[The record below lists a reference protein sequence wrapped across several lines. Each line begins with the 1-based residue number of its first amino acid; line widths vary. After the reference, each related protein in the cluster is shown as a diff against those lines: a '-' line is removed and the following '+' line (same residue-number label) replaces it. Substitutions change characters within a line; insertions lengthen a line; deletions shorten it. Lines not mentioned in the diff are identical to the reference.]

1 MPNVDRPRTL
11 RVWILMVV
19 LVMVVAA
26 CTGGE
31 TTDGDT
37 EPVDTDPVDTEAAS
51 DTSAPGDTAAPDETS
66 APDGTADT
74 SAPADTSETTVPG
87 ETGEVSNP
95 GLYVHAADDE
105 PLSLDPAQVAAGEA
119 GETVI
124 AQVYDRL
131 VEIGPGGPELIP
143 GLSSEVPTVENGLI
157 SEDGLTYT
165 FPIRE
170 GVVFHDGSELTAEVV
185 KFSWDRALTMALPE
199 GNSSI
204 ISDLVESTEV
214 DDNNFVVTLQERN
227 AAFLNSVVTA
237 AVASILSQQAV
248 EENGGVEAG
257 LVNEFMTSNMVGT
270 GPYTLTAWNR
280 GENLQMEVFEDYW
293 GEPATLDVRID
304 QVADTDVRALGLQAG
319 DYDSIET
326 DPTFIGDLEGAE
338 GVEIYS
344 GDFLLE
350 PVHMGMNMNI
360 QEGLLPPEDTIP
372 PDFFHDVNVRRGFNL
387 AFDYQAFIDGAL
399 AGLGGVVPHYLPQG
413 MLGYD
418 ESLPTYQRDL
428 AAAEE
433 AFREAG
439 YWDEGF
445 TMTVLAEEGGIFEV
459 AALVLADSMNEL
471 NPAFQIQV
479 LAVVEAQF
487 DSAHAED
494 PFAYA
499 AWIKNSD
506 PFADPAALMSAYIH
520 PDGDWGTVHGFDQAY
535 ADSDQIASLVDEA
548 AVELDTDRRIEI
560 YQELAQLLYDDPV
573 WLIPGNERALMAHR
587 TWIQNF
593 DMNPLWPRP
602 SIKFVYF
609 DK

>member
-1 MPNVDRPRTL
+1 MVHDVSKRLLSQAKELEEESMRSPDRRLP
-11 RVWILMVV
+11 RVWILFVV
-19 LVMVVAA
+19 MAMLAAA
-26 CTGGE
+26 CTGG
-31 TTDGDT
+31 TTPDT
-37 EPVDTDPVDTEAAS
+37 AAPDDTTTPDDT
-51 DTSAPGDTAAPDETS
+51 TAPGDTATPDDTT
-66 APDGTADT
+66 APDG
-74 SAPADTSETTVPG
+74 
-87 ETGEVSNP
+87 GEVVNP

-105 PLSLDPAQVAAGEA
+105 PLSVDPAQAAAGEA

-124 AQVYDRL
+124 AQVYERL
-131 VEIGPGGPELIP
+131 VEIGPGGPDLIP

-170 GVVFHDGSELTAEVV
+170 GAVFHDGSELTADVV

-199 GNSSI
+199 GNSTA
-204 ISDLVESTEV
+204 ISDLVASTEV
-214 DDNNFVVTLQERN
+214 DGNNFVVTLNDRN

-237 AVASILSQQAV
+237 AVASIVSQEAV
-248 EENGGVEAG
+248 EANGGVEAG
-257 LVNEFMTSNMVGT
+257 VVNEFMTSNMVGT
-270 GPYTLTAWNR
+270 GPYTLAVWNR
-280 GENLQMEVFEDYW
+280 GENIQMEIFDDYW

-360 QEGLLPPEDTIP
+360 PEGALPPEDTIP
-372 PDFFHDVNVRRGFNL
+372 VDFFHDVNVRRGFNL
-387 AFDYQAFIDGAL
+387 AFDYQAFVEGAM
-399 AGLGGVVPHYLPQG
+399 AGLGGPIPHYLPQG

-418 ESLPTYQRDL
+418 ESLPVFERDL
-428 AAAEE
+428 EAAEA
-433 AFREAG
+433 AFTEAG

-445 TMTVLAEEGGIFEV
+445 TMTVVAEEGGIFEI
-459 AALVLADSMNEL
+459 AGLVLADSMAEL

-494 PFAYA
+494 PFQYA
-499 AWIKNSD
+499 AWIKNAD
-506 PFADPAALMSAYIH
+506 PFGDPAALFSAYIH
-520 PDGDWGTVHGFDQAY
+520 PDGDWGTVHGFDRAY
-535 ADSDQIASLVDEA
+535 ADPDQIASLIDEA
-548 AVELDTDRRIEI
+548 AVELDTDRRVEI
-560 YQELAQLLYDDPV
+560 YQELTQLLYDDPV

-587 TWIQNF
+587 SWIENF
-593 DMNPLWPRP
+593 EMNPLWPRP
-602 SIKFVYF
+602 SIKFAYF